1 MTTSPGNSLRK
12 SFGSLMN
19 KISSRTSLDGS
30 EETKQVKLNTQP
42 CFACSA
48 KGKKNIQC
56 RGCSRVACILHSSV
70 TSIGN
75 PERSCDECVRSMLIQ
90 ELASS
95 DVIKDKIS
103 TNIQDTMAKR
113 DELTKLLNKQNTKV
127 RNLQNETKE
136 TKERSER
143 EKDHLVN
150 QLITLQKENKNL
162 EYECNNWESQLK
174 IVSDNHGRNEQNFER
189 TLEESQHLK
198 INVDEM
204 IKERTVLLSNL
215 NELRDFIRL
224 QVPVR
229 IIKKIVCG
237 KCYINVQNAFASN
250 FKNVAPVKVEQAS
263 KKTPQ
268 KKGACASCLVF

>member
-1 MTTSPGNSLRK
+1 
-12 SFGSLMN
+12 MN

-30 EETKQVKLNTQP
+30 EETKQVKLNTLP
-42 CFACSA
+42 CFACSS

-56 RGCSRVACILHSSV
+56 RGCSKIACILHSSV

-75 PERSCDECVRSMLIQ
+75 SERSCDECVRWSLVQ
-90 ELASS
+90 DLASS
-95 DVIKDKIS
+95 DEIKDKIS
-103 TNIQDTMAKR
+103 SEIQETMGKR

-127 RNLQNETKE
+127 RNLQNEAKE

-143 EKDHLVN
+143 EKDLLVN

-162 EYECNNWESQLK
+162 EYECNNWESQGK
-174 IVSDNHGRNEQNFER
+174 VFSDNHERNLKNLER
-189 TLEESQHLK
+189 TSEEAQHLK

-237 KCYINVQNAFASN
+237 KCYINVQNSFASN

-263 KKTPQ
+263 SKAPQ
-268 KKGACASCLVF
+268 KKGACASCEIF